1 MYNLGGYQIM
11 TKKNIWVKLLIVAL
25 IIAMVGAFFIACDD
39 DKTPVDDGKQPDDG
53 EGNEDNNTAEA
64 VNALLGVIDDAI
76 AALGGID
83 NIGNLGTD
91 AYIDLAIEQE
101 GVTKK
106 IRVDLDLSLDLLN
119 SESGGDGYINNGFGF
134 AISVDDGDGVLDRV
148 FGAWYVD
155 ELEEKDNYVYLSA
168 GGQNFKIEALTLAS
182 VLEKYNVNADVEVGS
197 KLQGIGSLAENP
209 DIASFLG
216 ILPTLGINIG
226 YEKVGTQEVFSLNI
240 KELFNPSEDNALGE
254 TLDQMIFQSPELAG
268 ILSSLNIAISSV
280 GDVYNMIPNI
290 DLEIIGNYNAAGTFE
305 SIGLGLAVDGKS
317 DGITIPTTD
326 GKGMTIIEDSFP
338 DTNLSATLGFEILSG
353 NDAYDNVKAVRDEAI
368 ADTTWN
374 EIGVLNFAFEGTV
387 TLGQTKETAETYSIE
402 LSADINA
409 AKIATAD
416 FTRRVYYKDAEGNY
430 VKDKDGN
437 YVYTDWFY
445 MNGADIFDSMG
456 PDVINSFLTSINN
469 LYLKIQNTDPEKKD
483 DIMIIALTTPFEYGA
498 DGVKVSTGNVFVKL
512 NALENITKAFG
523 IDIRALLGEKVAN
536 MLFGLEGDVPV
547 GELMDAV
554 NGILPGMIYKIPES
568 YAALGA
574 VDFEPV
580 APTGE
585 EAKAVTF
592 AEAAAGTEGS
602 GDDVMT
608 VIMEVIDKI
617 KKCVKFDTEAGSIT
631 AAGSGADYSIG
642 GATLDF
648 NMAAAL
654 LKDGKGV
661 VNGVKVDV
669 NKFIA
674 NYKEGE
680 VVTSVNGN
688 VKVGGDNNLFSAEVT
703 VNQTKKADA
712 ENPLNIYIALDVA
725 KIGYGCAPTS
735 PVAIEI
741 DKDGN
746 FVERT
751 GDIFVENVGWV
762 ASK

>member
-1 MYNLGGYQIM
+1 M

-39 DKTPVDDGKQPDDG
+39 DKTPTPDTGNEGGGNGGTGG
-53 EGNEDNNTAEA
+53 EGDNNTEEA

-83 NIGNLGTD
+83 NVGNLGTD

-148 FGAWYVD
+148 FGAWYID
-155 ELEEKDNYVYLSA
+155 GGEDTDNYVYLSA

-290 DLEIIGNYNAAGTFE
+290 DLEIIGNYDAAGAFE
-305 SIGLGLAVDGKS
+305 GIGLGLAVDGKS
-317 DGITIPTTD
+317 DGVTIPTTD
-326 GKGMTIIEDSFP
+326 GKGITIVEGSFP

-353 NDAYDNVKAVRDEAI
+353 DAAYNNV
-368 ADTTWN
+368 ADSIPSDVDSWN

-387 TLGQTKETAETYSIE
+387 TLGTTKETAKTYDIQV
-402 LSADINA
+402 SADINLA
-409 AKIATAD
+409 AAANAT
-416 FTRRVYYKDAEGNY
+416 FVKKLYFNDA
-430 VKDKDGN
+430 DGN
-437 YVYTDWFY
+437 PTSKDWFY
-445 MNGADIFDSMG
+445 LRGVGPFESDTDKDII
-456 PDVINSFLTSINN
+456 DVLLPAINSLYVKMVNVEDSNDILLINLDEKITTNAGGDFTGGQMTIKLAALTDILTTFGITLPSD
-469 LYLKIQNTDPEKKD
+469 IQSMIGSLEGTLPIGDILTAIKPVLSGFIYSSVPDGATTTDPN
-483 DIMIIALTTPFEYGA
+483 ASA
-498 DGVKVSTGNVFVKL
+498 GNL
-512 NALENITKAFG
+512 N
-523 IDIRALLGEKVAN
+523 
-536 MLFGLEGDVPV
+536 M
-547 GELMDAV
+547 
-554 NGILPGMIYKIPES
+554 
-568 YAALGA
+568 
-574 VDFEPV
+574 
-580 APTGE
+580 
-585 EAKAVTF
+585 
-592 AEAAAGTEGS
+592 AES
-602 GDDVMT
+602 GDSAESTDVMT
-608 VIMEVIDKI
+608 IIMEVIDKI
-617 KKCVKFDTEAGSIT
+617 KECVTIDTEAGSIT
-631 AAGSGADYSIG
+631 AAGSGADYTVN
-642 GATLDF
+642 GAALDF
-648 NMAAAL
+648 NIVAAL
-654 LKDGKGV
+654 LKDAAGA

-669 NKFIA
+669 SKFIS
-674 NYKEGE
+674 NYNKGE
-680 VVTSVNGN
+680 VVTSVGGSI
-688 VKVGGDNNLFSAEVT
+688 KVGGTGNLFNAEVT
-703 VNQTKKADA
+703 VSQTKSAYP
-712 ENPLNIYIALDVA
+712 ENPLNIYIALDVE
-725 KIGYGCAPTS
+725 KIGYGCATTS
-735 PVAIEI
+735 PVELDSNYAP
-741 DKDGN
+741 
-746 FVERT
+746 T
-751 GDIFVENVGWV
+751 GAIFVENVGWV

>member
-1 MYNLGGYQIM
+1 M

-39 DKTPVDDGKQPDDG
+39 DKTPPDDGKKPDVDG
-53 EGNEDNNTAEA
+53 DEDNNNTEEA

-155 ELEEKDNYVYLSA
+155 TAVEGTSYIYLSA
-168 GGQNFKIEALTLAS
+168 GGQNFKIDGLTLAS
-182 VLEKYNVNADVEVGS
+182 VLEKYNVNANVEVGS

-216 ILPTLGINIG
+216 LLPTLGINIG

-240 KELFNPSEDNALGE
+240 KELFNPSEDNALGA

-326 GKGMTIIEDSFP
+326 GKGMTIIEGSFP

-353 NDAYDNVKAVRDEAI
+353 DEAYNNVAESI
-368 ADTTWN
+368 PADAEDWN
-374 EIGVLNFAFEGTV
+374 NIGALNFAVAGQV
-387 TLGQTKETAETYSIE
+387 TLGKTAETAKTYDVEI
-402 LSADINA
+402 SADINLA
-409 AKIATAD
+409 AAANAT
-416 FTRRVYYKDAEGNY
+416 FVKKLYFNDA
-430 VKDKDGN
+430 DGN
-437 YVYTDWFY
+437 PTSKDWFY
-445 MNGADIFDSMG
+445 LRGVGPFESDTDKDII
-456 PDVINSFLTSINN
+456 DVLLPAINSLYVKMVNVENSNDILLINLDEKITTNAGGDFTGGQMTIKLAALTDILTTFGVTLPDN
-469 LYLKIQNTDPEKKD
+469 IQSMIGSLEGTLPIGDILTAVKPVLAGFIYSSVPDGATTTDP
-483 DIMIIALTTPFEYGA
+483 
-498 DGVKVSTGNVFVKL
+498 N
-512 NALENITKAFG
+512 
-523 IDIRALLGEKVAN
+523 
-536 MLFGLEGDVPV
+536 
-547 GELMDAV
+547 
-554 NGILPGMIYKIPES
+554 
-568 YAALGA
+568 
-574 VDFEPV
+574 
-580 APTGE
+580 
-585 EAKAVTF
+585 
-592 AEAAAGTEGS
+592 AAAGNLNMAEESTDSAES
-602 GDDVMT
+602 TDVMSI
-608 VIMEVIDKI
+608 IMEVIDKI
-617 KKCVKFDTEAGSIT
+617 KNCVTIDADAGSIT
-631 AAGSGADYSIG
+631 AAGSGADYTVN
-642 GATLDF
+642 GAVLDF
-648 NMAAAL
+648 NIVAAL
-654 LKDGKGV
+654 LKDAAGA

-669 NKFIA
+669 SKFIA
-674 NYKEGE
+674 NYNKGE
-680 VVTSVNGN
+680 VVTSVGGSI
-688 VKVGGDNNLFSAEVT
+688 KVGGTGNLFNAEVT
-703 VNQTKKADA
+703 VSQTKSADP
-712 ENPLNIYIALDVA
+712 ENPLNIYIALDVE
-725 KIGYGCAPTS
+725 KIGYGCATTS
-735 PVAIEI
+735 PVELDSNYAP
-741 DKDGN
+741 
-746 FVERT
+746 T
-751 GDIFVENVGWV
+751 GAIFVENVGWV

>member
-1 MYNLGGYQIM
+1 M

-155 ELEEKDNYVYLSA
+155 TAVEGTSYIYLSA
-168 GGQNFKIEALTLAS
+168 GGQNFKIDGLTLAS
-182 VLEKYNVNADVEVGS
+182 VLEKYAVNANVEVGS

-209 DIASFLG
+209 DIASFLA
-216 ILPTLGINIG
+216 ILPDLGINIG

-326 GKGMTIIEDSFP
+326 GKGMTIIEGSFP
-338 DTNLSATLGFEILSG
+338 DTNLSATLGFKILSG
-353 NDAYDNVKAVRDEAI
+353 DEAYNNVAESI
-368 ADTTWN
+368 PADAEDWN
-374 EIGVLNFAFEGTV
+374 NIGALNFAVAGQV
-387 TLGQTKETAETYSIE
+387 TLGKTAETAKTYDVEI
-402 LSADINA
+402 SADINLA
-409 AKIATAD
+409 AVANAT
-416 FTRRVYYKDAEGNY
+416 FVKKLYFNDA
-430 VKDKDGN
+430 DGN
-437 YVYTDWFY
+437 PTSKDWFY
-445 MNGADIFDSMG
+445 LRGVGPFASDTDKDII
-456 PDVINSFLTSINN
+456 DVLLPAINSLYVKMVNVEDTNDILLINLDEKITTNAGGDFEKGQMTIKLSALTDILSTFGIT
-469 LYLKIQNTDPEKKD
+469 LDSTISSMISSLEGTLPIGSVLGAIKPVLSGFIYKSVPDGATTTDPNASAGNLNMAE
-483 DIMIIALTTPFEYGA
+483 
-498 DGVKVSTGNVFVKL
+498 STDS
-512 NALENITKAFG
+512 A
-523 IDIRALLGEKVAN
+523 
-536 MLFGLEGDVPV
+536 
-547 GELMDAV
+547 
-554 NGILPGMIYKIPES
+554 ES
-568 YAALGA
+568 
-574 VDFEPV
+574 
-580 APTGE
+580 T
-585 EAKAVTF
+585 
-592 AEAAAGTEGS
+592 
-602 GDDVMT
+602 DVMT
-608 VIMEVIDKI
+608 VIMEVIEKVMA
-617 KKCVKFDTEAGSIT
+617 CVKIDADNGKIS
-631 AAGSGADYSIG
+631 AAADADDKYSIG
-642 GATLDF
+642 GAAITFD
-648 NMAAAL
+648 MAASL
-654 LKDGKGV
+654 LKDKDNK
-661 VNGVKVDV
+661 VNGAELKF
-669 NKFIA
+669 NKPLVLD
-674 NYKEGE
+674 YKADIKDGEGE
-680 VVTSVNGN
+680 DAATIGTDTVKTTIN
-688 VKVGGDNNLFSAEVT
+688 VPSLKIGGDNNLFSATVSVTQDKAKTYTTPDDEHQNESSKLEVY
-703 VNQTKKADA
+703 VGIDL
-712 ENPLNIYIALDVA
+712 E
-725 KIGYGCAPTS
+725 KIGYGCATRTPVVLDSSNNPTGS
-735 PVAIEI
+735 
-741 DKDGN
+741 
-746 FVERT
+746 
-751 GDIFVENVGWV
+751 IFTNIGWV

>member
-25 IIAMVGAFFIACDD
+25 IIAMVGAFFIACDNNEKD
-39 DKTPVDDGKQPDDG
+39 PTDDGKKPDG
-53 EGNEDNNTAEA
+53 EGNEDNNTEEA

-83 NIGNLGTD
+83 NVGNLGTD

-155 ELEEKDNYVYLSA
+155 ELEDKDNYVYLSA
-168 GGQNFKIEALTLAS
+168 GGQNFKIDALTLAS
-182 VLEKYNVNADVEVGS
+182 VLEKYNVNANVEVGS
-197 KLQGIGSLAENP
+197 KLQAIGSLAENP
-209 DIASFLG
+209 NVASFLAL
-216 ILPTLGINIG
+216 LPDLGINIG
-226 YEKVGTQEVFSLNI
+226 YEKVGNQEVFSLNI
-240 KELFNPSEDNALGE
+240 KELFNPSEDNAIGE
-254 TLDQMIFQSPELAG
+254 TLDEMIFQSPELAG

-326 GKGMTIIEDSFP
+326 GKGMTIIEGSFP
-338 DTNLSATLGFEILSG
+338 DTNLSATLGFKILSS

-387 TLGQTKETAETYSIE
+387 TLGQTKETANTYSIE

-409 AKIATAD
+409 AKLATVD
-416 FTRRVYYKDAEGNY
+416 FTRRVYYKDAAGNY
-430 VKDKDGN
+430 VKDAEGN

-445 MNGADIFDSMG
+445 MNGASDVFGGSLS
-456 PDVINSFLTSINN
+456 PDVINTFLTSINN
-469 LYLKIQNTDPEKKD
+469 LYLKIQNTKNAD
-483 DIMIIALTTPFEYGA
+483 DIMVVALTTPFSST
-498 DGVKVSTGNVFVKL
+498 DGSTVNGGNVFIKL
-512 NALENITKAFG
+512 NALNNIMSAFG
-523 IDIRALLGEKVAN
+523 LDLRELLGDFADTI
-536 MLFGLEGDVPV
+536 LGLEGNVPV
-547 GELMDAV
+547 GDLMGAV
-554 NGILPGMIYKIPES
+554 NGILPGLIYKIPEN

-574 VDFEPV
+574 VAFEPV

-617 KKCVKFDTEAGSIT
+617 KKCVKFDTAAGSIT

-654 LKDGKGV
+654 LKDGEGV

-741 DKDGN
+741 ASDGKT
-746 FVERT
+746 FVQRT

>member
-1 MYNLGGYQIM
+1 M

-53 EGNEDNNTAEA
+53 DGGDEDNNTEEA

-155 ELEEKDNYVYLSA
+155 ELEDKDNYVYLSA
-168 GGQNFKIEALTLAS
+168 GGQNFKIDALTLAS
-182 VLEKYNVNADVEVGS
+182 VLDKYNVNANVEVGS

-209 DIASFLG
+209 DIASFLA
-216 ILPTLGINIG
+216 ILPDLGINIG
-226 YEKVGTQEVFSLNI
+226 YEKVGNQEVFSLNI

-326 GKGMTIIEDSFP
+326 GKGMTIIEGSFP
-338 DTNLSATLGFEILSG
+338 DTNLSATLGFKILSS

-387 TLGQTKETAETYSIE
+387 TLGQTKETANTYSIE

-409 AKIATAD
+409 AKLATVD
-416 FTRRVYYKDAEGNY
+416 FTRRVYYKDAAGNY
-430 VKDKDGN
+430 VKDAEGN

-445 MNGADIFDSMG
+445 MNGASDVFGGSLS
-456 PDVINSFLTSINN
+456 PDVINTFLTSINN
-469 LYLKIQNTDPEKKD
+469 LYLKIQNTKNAD
-483 DIMIIALTTPFEYGA
+483 DIMVVALTTPFSST
-498 DGVKVSTGNVFVKL
+498 DGSTVNGGNVFIKL
-512 NALENITKAFG
+512 NALNNIMSAFG
-523 IDIRALLGEKVAN
+523 LDLRELLGDFADTI
-536 MLFGLEGDVPV
+536 LGLEGNVPV
-547 GELMDAV
+547 GDLMGAV
-554 NGILPGMIYKIPES
+554 NGILPGLIYKIPEN

-574 VDFEPV
+574 VAFEPV

-592 AEAAAGTEGS
+592 AEAAEGTEGS

-617 KKCVKFDTEAGSIT
+617 KKCVKFDTAAGSIT
-631 AAGSGADYSIG
+631 AEGSGADYSIG

-648 NMAAAL
+648 KMAAAL

-661 VNGVKVDV
+661 VNGVEVDV
-669 NKFIA
+669 NKFVA

-741 DKDGN
+741 ASDGKT
-746 FVERT
+746 FVQRT

>member
-1 MYNLGGYQIM
+1 M

-155 ELEEKDNYVYLSA
+155 TAVEGTSYIYLSA
-168 GGQNFKIEALTLAS
+168 GGQNFKIDGLTLAS
-182 VLEKYNVNADVEVGS
+182 VLEKYAVNANVEVGS

-209 DIASFLG
+209 DIASFLA
-216 ILPTLGINIG
+216 ILPDLGINIG
-226 YEKVGTQEVFSLNI
+226 YEKVGNQEVFSLNI

-353 NDAYDNVKAVRDEAI
+353 NDAYDNVKDSI
-368 ADTTWN
+368 PADAEDWN
-374 EIGVLNFAFEGTV
+374 NIGALNFAVAGQV
-387 TLGQTKETAETYSIE
+387 TLGKTAETAKTYDVEI
-402 LSADINA
+402 SADINLA
-409 AKIATAD
+409 AAANAT
-416 FTRRVYYKDAEGNY
+416 FVKKLYFNDA
-430 VKDKDGN
+430 DGN
-437 YVYTDWFY
+437 PTSKDWFY
-445 MNGADIFDSMG
+445 LRGVGPFASDTDKDII
-456 PDVINSFLTSINN
+456 DVLLPAINSLYVKMVNVEDTNDILLINLDEKITTNAGGDFEKGQMTIKLSALTDILSTFGIT
-469 LYLKIQNTDPEKKD
+469 LDSTISSMISSLEGTLPIGSVLGAIKPVLSGFIYKSVPDGATTTDPNASAGNLNMAE
-483 DIMIIALTTPFEYGA
+483 
-498 DGVKVSTGNVFVKL
+498 STDS
-512 NALENITKAFG
+512 A
-523 IDIRALLGEKVAN
+523 
-536 MLFGLEGDVPV
+536 
-547 GELMDAV
+547 
-554 NGILPGMIYKIPES
+554 ES
-568 YAALGA
+568 
-574 VDFEPV
+574 
-580 APTGE
+580 T
-585 EAKAVTF
+585 
-592 AEAAAGTEGS
+592 
-602 GDDVMT
+602 DVMT
-608 VIMEVIDKI
+608 VIMEVIEKVMA
-617 KKCVKFDTEAGSIT
+617 CVKIDADNGKIS
-631 AAGSGADYSIG
+631 AAADADDKYSIG
-642 GATLDF
+642 GAAITFD
-648 NMAAAL
+648 MAASL
-654 LKDGKGV
+654 LKDKDNK
-661 VNGVKVDV
+661 VNGAELKF
-669 NKFIA
+669 NKPLVLD
-674 NYKEGE
+674 YKADIKDGEGE
-680 VVTSVNGN
+680 DAATIGTDTVKTTIN
-688 VKVGGDNNLFSAEVT
+688 VPSLKIGGDNNLFSATVSVTQDKAKTYTTPDDEHQNESSKLEVY
-703 VNQTKKADA
+703 VGIDL
-712 ENPLNIYIALDVA
+712 E
-725 KIGYGCAPTS
+725 KIGYGCATRTPVVLDSSNNPTGS
-735 PVAIEI
+735 
-741 DKDGN
+741 
-746 FVERT
+746 
-751 GDIFVENVGWV
+751 IFTNIGWV